1 MLKNLNIWFLSSLL
15 VSLGVLIP
23 IVTVFFSF
31 FEETSNY
38 YQILKDTFLFEY
50 IFNSFILLICVL
62 ALTFIIGT
70 TCAYLVSFYK
80 FPFSNFFKWSLILG
94 FAVPPYIYAYSLTA
108 FFENY
113 GTAFTILI
121 NLFGEGEYNKY
132 IPKFDGLLGA
142 VLSLSFSLFA
152 YVYILSRASF
162 LYQSQNLI
170 DLGRSLGFSKFK
182 SLYSLILPAARPAI
196 VAGLSLVAMETLA
209 EFGAVDFFSINT
221 LTTGIYNSWI
231 TFDDLA
237 FSNRLSFFLLIF
249 IFACFIIE
257 NFSRRNAK
265 YHFNSRGG
273 FKHKEKITLTGKKS
287 FFAFLFCFIIENY
300 SRKKAKYH
308 FNSRGGFK
316 QKEKIK
322 LSGKKSFFA
331 FLFCFI
337 IFFLSFL
344 FPLSQMLYWTIKFP
358 ENLFDIDIISLT
370 LNTIYLV
377 ILSSIVLILFS
388 LLSNYGNRVSR
399 NKILNFLS
407 TISISGYA
415 IPGVI
420 LAVAFITFIAWFDDN
435 VVKSLGFLSIKK
447 IFIGSILG
455 LVLVYF
461 VRFYSLAFN
470 GIKSGYEK
478 INISVDESSY
488 LLGYSKKKTFLNI
501 HIPFLRNSLLFVA
514 ILISLEIIRELPI
527 TLILRPFNFETF
539 ATTAYISASE
549 DLLEAAAVPSLF
561 LILIA
566 TLFIMFTSKYILR
579 ENER

>member
-1 MLKNLNIWFLSSLL
+1 MRINFWYISSLFISIF
-15 VSLGVLIP
+15 VIIP
-23 IVTVFFSF
+23 ILTVFLSF
-31 FEETSNY
+31 FETTSNY
-38 YQILKDTFLFEY
+38 YQILKDTFLLEY
-50 IFNSFILLICVL
+50 ISNSIILLLSVL
-62 ALTFIIGT
+62 ILTFLIGT
-70 TCAYLVSFYK
+70 GTAYLVSFYR
-80 FPFSNFFKWSLILG
+80 FPLSNFFKWALILS

-113 GTAFTILI
+113 GTAYSILKS
-121 NLFGEGEYNKY
+121 LFGDKNYNLY
-132 IPKFDGLLGA
+132 IPKFDGILG
-142 VLSLSFSLFA
+142 VILSLSFSLFA
-152 YVYILSRASF
+152 YVYILARASF
-162 LYQSQNLI
+162 LYQSQNFI
-170 DLGRSLGFSKFK
+170 DLGKNLGFTNFK
-182 SLYSLILPAARPAI
+182 TLYTIILPAARPAI

-237 FSNRLSFFLLIF
+237 FANQLSFFLLLF
-249 IFACFIIE
+249 IFALFILE
-257 NFSRRNAK
+257 NLSRN
-265 YHFNSRGG
+265 
-273 FKHKEKITLTGKKS
+273 
-287 FFAFLFCFIIENY
+287 
-300 SRKKAKYH
+300 KAKYH
-308 FNSRGGFK
+308 FNAKGGFK
-316 QKEKIK
+316 QKQK
-322 LSGKKSFFA
+322 LQLNGTKSIAA
-331 FLFCFI
+331 FLFCFF

-358 ENLFDIDIISLT
+358 ENLFDLQIINLLSNT
-370 LNTIYLV
+370 LYLV
-377 ILSSIVLILFS
+377 ILSSFVLIMFS
-388 LLSNYGNRVSR
+388 LISNYGNRVTK
-399 NKILNFLS
+399 NKTLNILS
-407 TISISGYA
+407 TLSISGYA

-420 LAVAFITFIAWFDDN
+420 LAVAFITFIAWFDES
-435 VVKSLGFLSIKK
+435 VVKNLGLFSIKK

-488 LLGYSKKKTFLNI
+488 LLGYSKRKTFMNI
-501 HIPFLRNSLLFVA
+501 HIPFLRNSLLFVC
-514 ILISLEIIRELPI
+514 ILISLEIVRELPI

-566 TLFIMFTSKYILR
+566 TFFIIVTSKYILR
-579 ENER
+579 DNNE

>member
-1 MLKNLNIWFLSSLL
+1 MKFNSWHLSSFLISF
-15 VSLGVLIP
+15 VVLIP
-23 IVTVFFSF
+23 IITVFTSF
-31 FEETSNY
+31 FENTSNY
-38 YQILKDTFLFEY
+38 YEILKDTFLLEY
-50 IFNSFILLICVL
+50 ILNSGILLISVL
-62 ALTFIIGT
+62 VMTFILGT
-70 TCAYLVSFYK
+70 GSAYLVSFYK
-80 FPFSNFFKWSLILG
+80 FPGSNFFKWALILS

-113 GTAFTILI
+113 GTAFTILK
-121 NLFGEGEYNKY
+121 NLFGDANYNKN
-132 IPKFDGLLGA
+132 IPKFDGMFGA
-142 VLSLSFSLFA
+142 ILSISFSLYA
-152 YVYILSRASF
+152 YVYILARASF

-170 DLGRSLGFSKFK
+170 DLGKNLGFSKFK
-182 SLYSLILPAARPAI
+182 SFYKIILPAARPAI

-231 TFDDLA
+231 YFDDLA
-237 FSNRLSFFLLIF
+237 FANRISFFLLLF
-249 IFACFIIE
+249 IFSLFILE
-257 NFSRRNAK
+257 NLSRR
-265 YHFNSRGG
+265 
-273 FKHKEKITLTGKKS
+273 
-287 FFAFLFCFIIENY
+287 
-300 SRKKAKYH
+300 KAKYH

-316 QKEKIK
+316 QKEKVT
-322 LSGKKSFFA
+322 LSGNEAFFA
-331 FLFCFI
+331 LIFCFS
-337 IFFLSFL
+337 IFLMSFI

-358 ENLFDIDIISLT
+358 ENLFNLKIIDLF
-370 LNTIYLV
+370 LNTLYLV
-377 ILSSIVLILFS
+377 TLSSLVLLIFS
-388 LLSNYGNRVSR
+388 LISNYGNRIGN

-407 TISISGYA
+407 TLSISGYA

-420 LAVAFITFIAWFDDN
+420 LAIAFITFIAWFDN
-435 VVKSLGFLSIKK
+435 SIIKSFGITSIKK

-478 INISVDESSY
+478 MNISVDESAY
-488 LLGYSKKKTFLNI
+488 LLGYSKSKTFINI
-501 HIPFLRNSLLFVA
+501 HIPFLRNSLLFII

-566 TLFIMFTSKYILR
+566 SLFIIVTSRYILR
-579 ENER
+579 ETNG

>member
-1 MLKNLNIWFLSSLL
+1 MFKNLNIWFISSLI
-15 VSLGVLIP
+15 VSIGVLIP
-23 IVTVFFSF
+23 IITVSLSF
-31 FEETSNY
+31 FEDTSNY
-38 YQILKDTFLFEY
+38 YQILKETFLLEY
-50 IFNSFILLICVL
+50 IFNSLTLLVSVL
-62 ALTFIIGT
+62 ILTFFIGT
-70 TCAYLVSFYK
+70 TCAYLVSFYS
-80 FPFSNFFKWSLILG
+80 FPLSNFFKWSLILS

-113 GTAFTILI
+113 GTAFTILTNI
-121 NLFGEGEYNKY
+121 FGEGTYNKN
-132 IPKFDGLLGA
+132 IPKFDCLLGA
-142 VLSLSFSLFA
+142 ILSLSFSLYA

-162 LYQSQNLI
+162 LYQSQNQI

-182 SLYSLILPAARPAI
+182 SLYSLILPSARPAI

-231 TFDDLA
+231 AFDDLA
-237 FSNRLSFFLLIF
+237 FSNQLSFFLLLF
-249 IFACFIIE
+249 IFALFIIE
-257 NFSRRNAK
+257 N
-265 YHFNSRGG
+265 
-273 FKHKEKITLTGKKS
+273 L
-287 FFAFLFCFIIENY
+287 

-308 FNSRGGFK
+308 FNSKGGFK

-331 FLFCFI
+331 FMFCFI

-358 ENLFDIDIISLT
+358 ENFFDLNVITLT
-370 LNTIYLV
+370 LNTVYLV
-377 ILSSIVLILFS
+377 ILSSIVLIVFS
-388 LLSNYGNRVSR
+388 LISNYGNRVSK
-399 NKILNFLS
+399 NKFLNFLS
-407 TISISGYA
+407 TLSISGYA

-420 LAVAFITFIAWFDDN
+420 LAVAFISFIAWFDEN
-435 VVKSLGFLSIKK
+435 IVKSLGFLSIKK
-447 IFIGSILG
+447 IFIGSVLG

-501 HIPFLRNSLLFVA
+501 HVPFLRNSLLFVA

-566 TLFIMFTSKYILR
+566 TVFIMLTSKYILK
-579 ENER
+579 EK

>member
-1 MLKNLNIWFLSSLL
+1 MFKNLNIWFISSLL
-15 VSLGVLIP
+15 VSISVLIP
-23 IVTVFFSF
+23 IVTVFYSF
-31 FEETSNY
+31 FEDTSNY
-38 YQILKDTFLFEY
+38 FTILKETFLLEY
-50 IFNSFILLICVL
+50 IFNSLVLLISVL
-62 ALTFIIGT
+62 VLTFIIGT
-70 TCAYLVSFYK
+70 LSAYLVSFYK
-80 FPFSNFFKWSLILG
+80 FPFSNFFKWALILS

-113 GTAFTILI
+113 GTLYSILK
-121 NLFGEGEYNKY
+121 NLFGPGNYNQH
-132 IPKFDGLLGA
+132 IPKLDGLFGA

-152 YVYILSRASF
+152 YVYILTRASF

-231 TFDDLA
+231 AFDDLA

-249 IFACFIIE
+249 IFALFILE
-257 NFSRRNAK
+257 NLSRKRAK
-265 YHFNSRGG
+265 YHSNT
-273 FKHKEKITLTGKKS
+273 K
-287 FFAFLFCFIIENY
+287 
-300 SRKKAKYH
+300 
-308 FNSRGGFK
+308 GGFK
-316 QKEKIK
+316 QKEKIQ
-322 LSGKKSFFA
+322 LSGIKAFNAFFV
-331 FLFCFI
+331 CFI

-344 FPLSQMLYWTIKFP
+344 FPLSQMLYWTVKFP
-358 ENLFDIDIISLT
+358 ENFFDLQVVTLT

-377 ILSSIVLILFS
+377 FLSSIVLIIFS
-388 LLSNYGNRVSR
+388 LISNYGNRVSK
-399 NKILNFLS
+399 NKALNILS
-407 TISISGYA
+407 TLSISGYA

-420 LAVAFITFIAWFDDN
+420 LAVAFITFIAWFDEN
-435 VVKSLGFLSIKK
+435 IVQALGFLSIKK
-447 IFIGSILG
+447 MFIGSILG

-488 LLGYSKKKTFLNI
+488 LLGYSKQKTFTNI
-501 HIPFLRNSLLFVA
+501 HVPYLRNSLLFVL

-566 TLFIMFTSKYILR
+566 TTFIMLTSNYILR
-579 ENER
+579 ENE

>member
-1 MLKNLNIWFLSSLL
+1 MYLKKINFWFLSSLL
-15 VSLGVLIP
+15 VSIFVAIP
-23 IVTVFFSF
+23 IVTVFTSF
-31 FEETSNY
+31 FEDTSNY

-50 IFNSFILLICVL
+50 IFNSLVLLISVL
-62 ALTFIIGT
+62 VLTFLIGT
-70 TCAYLVSFYK
+70 STAYLVSFYK
-80 FPFSNFFKWSLILG
+80 FPFSNFFKWALILS

-113 GTAFTILI
+113 GTLYSILK
-121 NLFGEGEYNKY
+121 NLFGEANYNQS
-132 IPKFDGLLGA
+132 IPKFDGLIGA

-162 LYQSQNLI
+162 QYQSQNLI
-170 DLGRSLGFSKFK
+170 DLGRNLGFPKRKILLF
-182 SLYSLILPAARPAI
+182 LILPAARPAI

-237 FSNRLSFFLLIF
+237 FSNRISFFLLLF
-249 IFACFIIE
+249 IFAIFILE
-257 NFSRRNAK
+257 N
-265 YHFNSRGG
+265 
-273 FKHKEKITLTGKKS
+273 L
-287 FFAFLFCFIIENY
+287 
-300 SRKKAKYH
+300 SRKKARYH
-308 FNSRGGFK
+308 ANTKGGFK
-316 QKEKIK
+316 QKEKIQ
-322 LSGKKSFFA
+322 LSGTKAFFA
-331 FLFCFI
+331 FSICFLV
-337 IFFLSFL
+337 FFLSFL
-344 FPLSQMLYWTIKFP
+344 FPLSQMLYWTLKFP
-358 ENLFDIDIISLT
+358 ENLFDIPVVTLT
-370 LNTIYLV
+370 LNTLYLV
-377 ILSSIVLILFS
+377 LLSSLVLIIFS
-388 LLSNYGNRVSR
+388 LISNYGNRVSK
-399 NKILNFLS
+399 NKTLNALS
-407 TISISGYA
+407 TLSISGYA

-435 VVKSLGFLSIKK
+435 VVKALGFLSIKK
-447 IFIGSILG
+447 MFIGSILG

-488 LLGYSKKKTFLNI
+488 LLGYSKKKTFMNI
-501 HIPFLRNSLLFVA
+501 HVPFLRNSLLFVG

-566 TLFIMFTSKYILR
+566 TLFIMLTSKYILR